1 MSPHEILTIAISAI
15 GVVAAVVTGF
25 IGYQNGLKKNSNKD
39 GQERGVLMT
48 EIGYIKAGIERIER
62 QQERYDQDYKE
73 LNLRVNTI
81 QNEQK
86 TMWTRIDELKE
97 EKKNV

>member
-73 LNLRVNTI
+73 LTLRVNTI

-86 TMWTRIDELKE
+86 TMWKRIDELKE